1 MAFTSEKKINEQML
15 FDNAPVESDDYETEA
30 QILNAQVNKTGV
42 TNIGVVATYGAG
54 KSSAINTYLKRY
66 RKKGICQPKHVQI
79 SLADFNKDENDANS
93 DNNNYSENAIERS
106 ILQQLFYSQRKYKLP
121 KSSINRTNKSSF
133 WLTAG
138 CALLSMIFIIS
149 VIVLSFEISGNSL
162 FNLSNSSIVNSIA
175 SCVATISL
183 VVTIICLA
191 RFGYLKRVKYKDLEI
206 AIDEKGNVPKD
217 YSLFNNFVNEVL
229 YFFECIN
236 VDLVIFED
244 LDRLDNLKIFV
255 KLRELNTIINN
266 SPRKANKVTFIYA
279 VKDSMFKD
287 ENQRAKFFEFILP
300 IIPVMNPVT
309 TYDNIVKMHKQ
320 LVTFDTSL
328 KLSEQFLKDISFY
341 ISDMRVLK
349 NTFNDYV
356 IMANKLS
363 ENADNELQSKRENL
377 FALAL
382 YKNLYPY
389 DYSRLQ
395 KNEGLIPLCI
405 EKDKLIE
412 YYKKDIVN
420 RINVLESEKQRIDSE
435 TLKSFNEL
443 KLIFKGQHQSYSS
456 FYRHGVQSVDTITS
470 FKDVKLLQHPIDGY
484 AVQIRNLPNG
494 ESYYERERILKN
506 KANERLAE
514 IDNEIRKCKS
524 KVEKIEKKTF
534 NSLLIHY
541 GIEKYF
547 SEENLTKIKNEYKEI
562 IAYEFFK
569 EQKKGNLLNDE
580 KEKRLNLQLDFIRM
594 LINKNYL
601 DENYLEYTS
610 NNKSELSFNDREF
623 IRNVK
628 QGYVKTYNYKLD
640 NVNVV
645 LINLN
650 EEDFLQPA
658 VLIKDICLSLRK
670 IQEIDS
676 KNTNT
681 HKFKNIMSLLAT
693 GSKLVVDAVTEFLN
707 VSNNEEK
714 IAFSEYI
721 AKYSSELIEPLFL
734 KEISKIDKDIFI
746 NTIIRNNNIV
756 NLQKRTIKIYLE
768 DHSKYLQLFSGLGKA
783 EICKLI
789 ERLNLHFNFIDLS
802 NGKDDIYKFIVDGG
816 YYNLTVDNLK
826 IIMDINES
834 NELDFEEKNFSFIRD
849 SGSEKLIKKINS
861 NLSDYLNNVYIKL
874 SNNKEAEEAFKAFIL
889 NNSLDI
895 ETKSK
900 LIKHSKIK
908 IENLID
914 IDEQLYEDLL
924 IANKIKASWSN
935 IFTVYKISKYRDL
948 LNEFILL
955 NNGKIKG
962 SYANQEKNLQIEMF
976 NYLLDANYKEI
987 TYLNLAKSLDAL
999 FTMTSAYAKNENCEQ
1014 FVLNGCFAYSV
1025 RDMSLLSNTHNMY
1038 PYLICH
1044 QDEILKAMSQFFS
1057 GRTFSASNI
1066 EAIIDGKDL
1075 SIEFKKE
1082 FVYVCGGSLVDLVGI
1097 ETKLARF
1104 ITDNNCKI
1112 TEGLL
1117 YKFIGANI
1125 DESLKIGLLSLAVEQ
1140 DAISNS
1146 NNFIKYF
1153 QSISDEYA
1161 ELWEET
1167 KKTVIEDN
1175 TKTRSIADYMKEKNI
1190 ATYTLR
1196 KGKLYLRCS

>member
-1 MAFTSEKKINEQML
+1 MKLTREKKINEQML

-30 QILNAQVNKTGV
+30 QILDAQVKKQCV

-66 RKKGICQPKHVQI
+66 RKKGIRQPKHVQI
-79 SLADFNKDENDANS
+79 SLADFNKDEVDANNE
-93 DNNNYSENAIERS
+93 NNNYSENAIERS
-106 ILQQLFYSQRKYKLP
+106 ILQQLFYSQKRYKLP

-138 CALLSMIFIIS
+138 CALLSIIFILS

-162 FNLSNSSIVNSIA
+162 FNVSNSSIVNSIA

-183 VVTIICLA
+183 VVAIMCLA

-244 LDRLDNLKIFV
+244 LDRLENLKIFV

-320 LVTFDTSL
+320 LVSL
-328 KLSEQFLKDISFY
+328 DSSLELSVQFLKDISFY
-341 ISDMRVLK
+341 VSDMRVLK

-363 ENADNELQSKRENL
+363 ENTDNNLQLKRENL

-395 KNEGLIPLCI
+395 KNDGLVPLCI

-412 YYKKDIVN
+412 YHKKDIVIRLN
-420 RINVLESEKQRIDSE
+420 ELESEKKRINSE
-435 TLKSFNEL
+435 FLKDFEDL
-443 KLIFKGQHQSYSS
+443 KLIFKGQHIHNTALSIYGIQDVDKINT
-456 FYRHGVQSVDTITS
+456 FEGINFLRHPVNT
-470 FKDVKLLQHPIDGY
+470 GY
-484 AVQIRNLPNG
+484 AVQIQNLPNG
-494 ESYYERERILKN
+494 ESYYEREKIIKD
-506 KANERLAE
+506 KTNERLAE
-514 IDNEIRKCKS
+514 IDNEIRECKS
-524 KVEKIEKKTF
+524 KIEEIEIKTF
-534 NSLLIHY
+534 NSLLKDY

-547 SEENLTKIKNEYKEI
+547 SEENLAKIKADYKEL
-562 IAYEFFK
+562 IANELFK
-569 EQKKGNLLNDE
+569 GQAKEKLFNDE
-580 KEKRLNLQLDFIRM
+580 NEKRFDLQLDFIRM

-610 NNKSELSFNDREF
+610 NNISDLSLNDREF

-640 NVNVV
+640 NVKAV
-645 LINLN
+645 IISLN

-658 VLIKDICLSLRK
+658 VLIKDICLSLSK
-670 IQEIDS
+670 IQALDFS
-676 KNTNT
+676 NKN
-681 HKFKNIMSLLAT
+681 KFENIMTLLAT
-693 GSKLVVDAVTEFLN
+693 GSKLVVNAVTECLN

-721 AKYSSELIEPLFL
+721 AKYSSALIEPLFL
-734 KEISKIDKDIFI
+734 KDISKIDKDIFI
-746 NTIIRNNNIV
+746 KTLIKNNKIDI
-756 NLQKRTIKIYLE
+756 LQKKVIKTYIE
-768 DHSKYLQLFSGLGKA
+768 EHTKYLQLFDGLNSSSV
-783 EICKLI
+783 CDLI
-789 ERLNLHFNFIDLS
+789 NVLNLHFNLIDLS
-802 NGKDDIYKFIVDGG
+802 NGKDDVYKFIVNSGN
-816 YYNLTVDNLK
+816 YNLTVDNLK
-826 IIMDINES
+826 IILDINEL
-834 NELDFEEKNFSFIRD
+834 NEFDFEEKNFSFISD
-849 SGSEKLIKKINS
+849 SGNDSLINKINH
-861 NLSDYLNNVYIKL
+861 NLSDYLNNVFIKL
-874 SNNKEAEEAFKAFIL
+874 ANSNEAEKVFKSFLL
-889 NNSLDI
+889 NKNLDK

-900 LIKHSKIK
+900 LIKHSKVK
-908 IENLID
+908 IENIKDL
-914 IDEQLYEDLL
+914 DEQLYDDLL
-924 IANKIKASWSN
+924 IANKIEASWTN
-935 IFTVYKISKYRDL
+935 IFSVYKISQYRNSL
-948 LNEFILL
+948 KEYISL
-955 NNGKIKG
+955 NNGKING
-962 SYANQEKNLQIEMF
+962 SYAKKDVNLQIEIF
-976 NYLLDANYKEI
+976 NYLLAANFKEEE
-987 TYLNLAKSLDAL
+987 YSNLAKSIDFQFA
-999 FTMTSAYAKNENCEQ
+999 MTSAYAKNENCEQ

-1082 FVYVCGGSLVDLVGI
+1082 FVYVCGGSLVDLVDI
-1097 ETKLARF
+1097 ESKLARF
-1104 ITDNNCKI
+1104 IIDSKCNM
-1112 TEGLL
+1112 TEKLL
-1117 YKFIGANI
+1117 YKFTDVNI
-1125 DESLKIGLLSLAVEQ
+1125 DESLKVELLSIAVRQ
-1140 DAISNS
+1140 NIITNFNS
-1146 NNFIKYF
+1146 YKSYF
-1153 QSISDEYA
+1153 TSISEEYA
-1161 ELWEET
+1161 ELWKET
-1167 KKTVIEDN
+1167 KRAVIEDN
-1175 TKTRSIADYMKEKNI
+1175 SKTRSIADYMKEKNI
-1190 ATYTLR
+1190 ATYTPR